1 VQDGH
6 YRTRVRSVLVG
17 EVMGR
22 EPALKC
28 VECATTSTG
37 NAVGWRAYL
46 VDWRVWRAELKD
58 EDEAFEVVVFCPDC
72 AEP

>member
-1 VQDGH
+1 MC
-6 YRTRVRSVLVG
+6 SVLVG

-22 EPALKC
+22 ESALRC

-37 NAVGWRAYL
+37 NAPGWLAFL
-46 VDWRVWRAELKD
+46 VDWRVWRAELRD
-58 EDEAFEVVVFCPDC
+58 EDEPFEVVVFCPEC